1 MIFSRDNQHLSTI
14 FLGGIVLKNL
24 FSKKAL
30 NSLSQTPEP
39 AKREKVL
46 GYFIGPCLVYTVYS
60 GVAGNYLTQFYTD
73 VLGLAGGV
81 ITAMPIVSRFLSA
94 IVSLFLGRLID
105 KTRTAQGK
113 ARPWIFFSGIL
124 ITLCG
129 IGLYA
134 VPKASYTVQ
143 IAWVVISYNLFFSLA
158 FSIYSLSHSMMVPL
172 STRDTRQR
180 DSLAMATSTAT
191 SMIPGALS
199 MVIMPL
205 LVRHLGVGASAHS
218 SWLTVMSCLSVVALP
233 ATLIEYYFTY
243 ERVTAGQAPEDRKE
257 QVSFARQVKACL
269 QDRYWVMII
278 AFTFLSHLATNL
290 SHSSMLYYC
299 NWVLE
304 SSIAEGAGKQIFLNV
319 VGQGPMGYGIV
330 ILWPLVRKFGKQRVT
345 IVGFSIAAVSSMVVL
360 LSPNNFIVL
369 LVALMVKSFGSLPS
383 FVMVSYLAEA
393 LDHIEL
399 TNGFRADGF
408 SASVTSI
415 AQTAVTGVSQTILLA
430 GINAFG
436 YIVPKSAEQIITQPE
451 SVRNFF
457 NFCFAGM
464 PIISFFAG
472 VIIMCF
478 YKIERSS
485 KS

>member
-1 MIFSRDNQHLSTI
+1 MKRS
-14 FLGGIVLKNL
+14 L
-24 FSKKAL
+24 FSSKYF
-30 NSLSQTPEP
+30 NSLANTPEP
-39 AKREKVL
+39 TKREKAL
-46 GYFIGPCLVYTVYS
+46 GYFIGPCLVYTVYT

-73 VLGLAGGV
+73 VLGLAGGFL
-81 ITAMPIVSRFLSA
+81 TMMPIVSRFISA
-94 IVSLFLGRLID
+94 IISLFLGRLID

-113 ARPWIFFSGIL
+113 ARPWMFFSGIM

-134 VPKASYTVQ
+134 VPKASYAVQ

-172 STRDTRQR
+172 STRDSNQR
-180 DSLAMATSTAT
+180 DDLAMATSTAT

-205 LVRHLGVGASAHS
+205 LVRHLGVGATAQS

-243 ERVTAGQAPEDRKE
+243 ERITVQQAPEEKE
-257 QVSFARQVKACL
+257 EEIPFAQQVKACL
-269 QDRYWVMII
+269 RDRYWVMII

-304 SSIAEGAGKQIFLNV
+304 RSIADGAGKQIFLNV

-330 ILWPLVRKFGKQRVT
+330 ILWPLVRKFGKRKVT
-345 IVGFSIAAVSSMVVL
+345 IVGFSVAAISSLVML
-360 LSPNNFIVL
+360 LSSDNFIVL
-369 LVALMVKSFGSLPS
+369 LVALMIKSLGSLPS

-393 LDHIEL
+393 LDHIEA

-415 AQTAVTGVSQTILLA
+415 AQAAVTGISQTILLA

-436 YIVPKSAEQIITQPE
+436 YIVPQSAEQIIAQPE
-451 SVRNFF
+451 AIRNFF

-464 PIISFFAG
+464 PVISFIAG

-478 YKIERSS
+478 YRIEHASPNT
-485 KS
+485 K

>member
-1 MIFSRDNQHLSTI
+1 MAKD
-14 FLGGIVLKNL
+14 L
-24 FSKKAL
+24 FSSKYL
-30 NSLSQTPEP
+30 NTLSMTEQPT
-39 AKREKVL
+39 KREKIL
-46 GYFIGPCLVYTVYS
+46 GYFLGPCLAYMVYN
-60 GVAGNYLTQFYTD
+60 GLAGNYLTQFYTD
-73 VLGLAGGV
+73 VLGLAGGFL
-81 ITAMPIVSRFLSA
+81 TMMPIVSRFLSA
-94 IVSLFLGRLID
+94 IISLFLGRLID
-105 KTRTAQGK
+105 RTRTVQGK
-113 ARPWIFFSGIL
+113 ARPWMFFSGIL

-134 VPKASYTVQ
+134 VPKASYAVQ

-172 STRDTRQR
+172 STRDTKQR

-205 LVRHLGVGASAHS
+205 LVRHLGVGASAQS
-218 SWLTVMSCLSVVALP
+218 SWLAVMSCLSVVALP

-243 ERVTAGQAPEDRKE
+243 ERVTAQLAPEEKKE
-257 QVSFARQVKACL
+257 EVSFARQIKACL

-278 AFTFLSHLATNL
+278 AFTFVSTLATNL

-304 SSIAEGAGKQIFLNV
+304 NSIADGAGKQIFLNV

-330 ILWPLVRKFGKQRVT
+330 ILWPLVRKFGKRKVT
-345 IVGFSIAAVSSMVVL
+345 IVGFSIAAVSSLVML

-369 LVALMVKSFGSLPS
+369 LVALMIKSFGSLPS

-408 SASVTSI
+408 SASVTNI
-415 AQTAVTGVSQTILLA
+415 AQTAVTGISQTILLA

-436 YIVPKSAEQIITQPE
+436 YIVPESAEQIITQPE
-451 SVRNFF
+451 AVRSFF

-464 PIISFFAG
+464 PVISFIAG
-472 VIIMCF
+472 VVIMFF
-478 YKIERSS
+478 YNIEHAP
-485 KS
+485 KNTK

>member
-1 MIFSRDNQHLSTI
+1 MKNIFSFPLLQTRVKTESIT
-14 FLGGIVLKNL
+14 
-24 FSKKAL
+24 KA
-30 NSLSQTPEP
+30 E
-39 AKREKVL
+39 RIL
-46 GYFIGPCLVYTVYS
+46 GYFIGPCLVYTVYT

-73 VLGLAGGV
+73 VLGLAGGF
-81 ITAMPIVSRFLSA
+81 ITMMPIVSRFLSA
-94 IVSLFLGRLID
+94 IISLFLGRLID

-113 ARPWIFFSGIL
+113 ARPWMFFSGIL

-134 VPKASYTVQ
+134 VPKASYAVQ

-172 STRDTRQR
+172 STRDTKQR

-191 SMIPGALS
+191 SMIPGALA

-205 LVRHLGVGASAHS
+205 LVRHLGVGASAQS
-218 SWLTVMSCLSVVALP
+218 SWLTVMSCLSMVALP

-243 ERVTAGQAPEDRKE
+243 ERVTAQQAPEDKKE
-257 QVSFARQVKACL
+257 EVSFARQVKACL
-269 QDRYWVMII
+269 RSRYWVMII

-304 SSIAEGAGKQIFLNV
+304 RSIADGAGKQIFLNV

-330 ILWPLVRKFGKQRVT
+330 ILWPLVRKFGKRKVT
-345 IVGFSIAAVSSMVVL
+345 VVGFSIAAVSSFVML
-360 LSPNNFIVL
+360 LSPDNFVVL

-393 LDHIEL
+393 LDHIEA

-415 AQTAVTGVSQTILLA
+415 AQTAVTGIGQTILLA

-436 YIVPKSAEQIITQPE
+436 YIVPQSAEQIIAQPE
-451 SVRNFF
+451 AVRHFF

-464 PIISFFAG
+464 PIISFAAG
-472 VIIMCF
+472 VIIMLF
-478 YKIERSS
+478 YNIQRDHR
-485 KS
+485 